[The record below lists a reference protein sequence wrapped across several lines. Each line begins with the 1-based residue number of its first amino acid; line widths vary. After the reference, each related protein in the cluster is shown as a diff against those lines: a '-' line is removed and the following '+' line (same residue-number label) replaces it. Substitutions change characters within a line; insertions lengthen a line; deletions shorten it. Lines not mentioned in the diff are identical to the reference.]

1 MKKHIKYLFLLVT
14 LLIISACNEGTSE
27 ESNNTDNSEDGETL
41 TIFTTIYPLQ
51 DFAEKI
57 GGEYVVVE
65 NMIPPGADA
74 HTYEPTA
81 RDMIEVADGDV
92 FLYNGSGLEGF
103 VEALIETV
111 KNENVS
117 VVEASKGISLI
128 ESSHDHD
135 HGDGHEEEHEG
146 HEHGEGHEED
156 HEGHDHSE
164 GHEEEHEDHDHGE
177 SHEEEHGDHDHHHGD
192 QDPHLWLDPLLSISM
207 AENVKKALVE
217 LKPEHEDYFEENFQQ
232 LKGQLEQLDA
242 DFQQMAN
249 TAQKDTFIVSH
260 AGYGYWEH
268 RYGLHQIG
276 ITGLSGT
283 NEPSHKQIQ
292 DIIDLAEEN
301 DLNYIMME
309 QNIPSKMAEVVQGET
324 NTEALYLHNLEVLMP
339 ADIENNEDY
348 FSLMKKNIEALEK
361 ALN

>member
-1 MKKHIKYLFLLVT
+1 MKKGIKVLFLLFI
-14 LLIISACNEGTSE
+14 LLIISSCNEGTSE
-27 ESNNTDNSEDGETL
+27 ENNNADNSVDGETL

-57 GGEYVVVE
+57 GGEYVNVE

-81 RDMIEVADGDV
+81 RDMIEIADGDV

-135 HGDGHEEEHEG
+135 HGHEEE
-146 HEHGEGHEED
+146 

-164 GHEEEHEDHDHGE
+164 GHEEEHEGHDHSEG
-177 SHEEEHGDHDHHHGD
+177 HEEEHDDHDHSEDGYDHHHGD

-217 LKPEHEDYFEENFQQ
+217 LKPEHEDYFEEKFQQ
-232 LKGQLEQLDA
+232 LIGQLEQLDA

-249 TAQKDTFIVSH
+249 AAQKDTFIVSH

-292 DIIDLAEEN
+292 DIINLAEEN

-348 FSLMKKNIEALEK
+348 FSLMRKNIKALEK